1 MLCCCSQLESVGAD
15 RRRDAPRGS
24 SSFSTNFAS
33 TGRVL
38 LRYQPSPFHS
48 CHGADGW
55 WGGWGDGGIRGL
67 DAMRW
72 GVWAWVGGWAM
83 GGICAGQG
91 GRADSEGWMQ
101 RTREQVGE

>member
-15 RRRDAPRGS
+15 RRRDAHRGS

-55 WGGWGDGGIRGL
+55 WGGWGDGGRGGTQ
-67 DAMRW
+67 DQ
-72 GVWAWVGGWAM
+72 GVGCYEVGGMGMGGWVGDGGDLRWA
-83 GGICAGQG
+83 GGSC
-91 GRADSEGWMQ
+91 
-101 RTREQVGE
+101 

>member
-38 LRYQPSPFHS
+38 LRYQQPSPFHS

-55 WGGWGDGGIRGL
+55 WGGWGDGGRGGTQ
-67 DAMRW
+67 DQ
-72 GVWAWVGGWAM
+72 GVGCYEVGGMGMGGWVGDGGDLRWA
-83 GGICAGQG
+83 GGSC
-91 GRADSEGWMQ
+91 
-101 RTREQVGE
+101 